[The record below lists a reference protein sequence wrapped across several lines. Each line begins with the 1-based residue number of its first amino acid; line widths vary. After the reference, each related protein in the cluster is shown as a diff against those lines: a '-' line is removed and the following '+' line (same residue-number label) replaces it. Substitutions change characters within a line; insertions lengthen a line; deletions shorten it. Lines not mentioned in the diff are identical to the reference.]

1 MFKIDNMS
9 QKPVYEQLIE
19 QTERYILMGVINVGD
34 AMPSVRKLSLEA
46 SVNPNTIQKAYS
58 EMTGRGV
65 LVSVPGKGCFVAEN
79 AAEIIGKDK
88 RVRLH
93 DIKEIAKELKL
104 AGVSEDEI
112 ISAVKEIYSRKD

>member
-19 QTERYILMGVINVGD
+19 QTERYILMGVLNAGD
-34 AMPSVRKLSLEA
+34 GMPSVRKLSVEA

-58 EMTGRGV
+58 ELTGRGV

-79 AAEIIGKDK
+79 AAETIGKDK
-88 RVRLH
+88 RVLLK
-93 DIKEIAKELKL
+93 DVKTLTAELKL
-104 AGVSEDEI
+104 AGISFDEI
-112 ISAVKEIYSRKD
+112 VSVVKEIYSENK

>member
-19 QTERYILMGVINVGD
+19 QTERYILMGVINAGD

-58 EMTGRGV
+58 ELTGRGV
-65 LVSVPGKGCFVAEN
+65 LISVPGKGCFVSEDAV
-79 AAEIIGKDK
+79 EIIGKDK
-88 RVRLH
+88 RVLLG
-93 DIKEIAKELKL
+93 DIKNLAIELKL
-104 AGVSEDEI
+104 AGVTLDEI
-112 ISAVKEIYSRKD
+112 ISTVKEIYSF

>member
-19 QTERYILMGVINVGD
+19 QTERYILTGVIKAGD

-46 SVNPNTIQKAYS
+46 SVNPNTVGKAYS

-65 LVSVPGKGCFVAEN
+65 LISVPGKGCFIAEN
-79 AAEIIGKDK
+79 AVEIIGRDK
-88 RVRLH
+88 RVLLG
-93 DIKEIAKELKL
+93 DIKKLAQELKL
-104 AGVSEDEI
+104 AGVSQEEI
-112 ISAVKEIYSRKD
+112 ISAVTEIYSGKN